1 MPVSIFVRVP
11 KMSENMV
18 LLAASKLLQR
28 YILFCPLSSKET
40 VCTTTNGTSSVPL
53 LSKTLFQC
61 IASQLHWRMHRE
73 VWISSVSSEQCTLY
87 PPSPAEAA
95 ANQHTACWGGIP
107 KNVGQRFM
115 TIINTYLIFV
125 IFYTTTFSCYTQ
137 KCVNSR
143 QIFLA
148 MKIALRQ
155 NSVNDHSRAK
165 LHTLCKITHHVK
177 NYTPGVKSHTVW
189 KNTMCKI
196 THPV

>member
-73 VWISSVSSEQCTLY
+73 VWISSVSSEQCTV
-87 PPSPAEAA
+87 SSFSSWSCSQPA
-95 ANQHTACWGGIP
+95 HCLLGGIP

-155 NSVNDHSRAK
+155 NSVNHHSRAK
-165 LHTLCKITHHVK
+165 LYTLCKITHHVK